1 MAKVTD
7 VRYLSKPK
15 PRIGMSNPQY
25 HGRNGENT
33 GYFVIFV
40 QAMKRLLVISFWVI
54 SVLLVAM
61 VLTSLG
67 YRFLEAI
74 FIGTLFLPGALA
86 AKYFFPKVSFRNRPK
101 GIKESAFIVLG
112 ILVGEILLFLMAHY
126 YISILRES
134 HPVSVYALPD
144 IPQIL
149 TNPVFIAIILSL
161 LAAGSYF
168 FETWLDRKRP
178 SQPGT
183 ISFTSD
189 RKPVSLSVD
198 EILYVESNDDV
209 TTVVATGDRRFRNYT
224 PISKWEANL
233 TPRFIRIHRSYL
245 VNKAAVSHMDVDLLF
260 IGDIQLPI
268 SRKYRE
274 SVIDGLL

>member
-1 MAKVTD
+1 MEAPN
-7 VRYLSKPK
+7 LSKPK
-15 PRIGMSNPQY
+15 PRTAMSNPQF
-25 HGRNGENT
+25 HGRNGWNPSL
-33 GYFVIFV
+33 FAIFV
-40 QAMKRLLVISFWVI
+40 QVMNRGLVISYWIVSI
-54 SVLLVAM
+54 LLVAI

-67 YRFLEAI
+67 YRFWEATL
-74 FIGTLFLPGALA
+74 IGTLFLPGALA
-86 AKYFFPKVSFRNRPK
+86 AKYFFPKVSFKNRPK

-189 RKPVSLSVD
+189 RKPVTLSID

-233 TPRFIRIHRSYL
+233 KPFFIRIHRSYL
-245 VNKAAVSHMDVDLLF
+245 VHKAAITRIDVDLLS
-260 IGDIQLPI
+260 IGDIQLPV

-274 SVIDGLL
+274 SVSDCLQ